1 MKEKEFDQLIV
12 VLGKRLNNNALTLE
26 GMSRVEEILRHVGS
40 SDCSSSIIAFCGG
53 VTNGQ
58 SVSEAR
64 LMFEAF
70 EAGLSS
76 MDNSNI
82 GAVLLEEESTSTVE
96 NIIHLSEVLLESE
109 LLQNGAKIEVKFVSN
124 DYHLE
129 RMFTI
134 QSLLDEQGL
143 LRYLKSECQR
153 AGLNLTIS
161 SDIKSHFPVPY
172 PHYCVNGQ
180 LFLLLDELTTYRV
193 YLEGVRDKVFRRPL
207 SEVIVI
213 PLSIAH
219 RALAQ
224 LEDLVSPTSHAVLYD
239 QLPALKAAVER
250 TSSTEN
256 TSDIEN
262 DLSLFDTV
270 LNYLNRCLDPE
281 RDESIK
287 WWR

>member
-12 VLGKRLNNNALTLE
+12 VLGKRLNKNALTLE
-26 GMSRVEEILRHVGS
+26 GVSRVEEILRHVS
-40 SDCSSSIIAFCGG
+40 SNDCSSSIIAFCGG

-70 EAGLSS
+70 ETGLSP

-129 RMFTI
+129 RMLTI

-153 AGLNLTIS
+153 AGLNLNIS
-161 SDIKSHFPVPY
+161 PDIQSHFSVPY
-172 PHYCVNGQ
+172 PHSCVNGQ
-180 LFLLLDELTTYRV
+180 LFTLLDELTTYRV
-193 YLEGVRDKVFRRPL
+193 YLEGARDNVFRRPL
-207 SEVIVI
+207 SEVIVK

-219 RALAQ
+219 CALAQ
-224 LEDLVSPTSHAVLYD
+224 LEVLVSPTTHAVLYD
-239 QLPALKAAVER
+239 QLPALKSAVER
-250 TSSTEN
+250 TSSTE
-256 TSDIEN
+256 SISEIEN
-262 DLSLFDTV
+262 DLSLFDTL
-270 LNYLNRCLDPE
+270 LNYLNRYLDPE

>member
-12 VLGKRLNNNALTLE
+12 VLGKRLNKNALTLE
-26 GMSRVEEILRHVGS
+26 GVSRVEEILRHVS
-40 SDCSSSIIAFCGG
+40 SNDCSSSIIAFCGG

-70 EAGLSS
+70 ETGLSP
-76 MDNSNI
+76 MDNSNV

-129 RMFTI
+129 RMLTI

-153 AGLNLTIS
+153 AGLNLNIS
-161 SDIKSHFPVPY
+161 PDIQSHFSVPY
-172 PHYCVNGQ
+172 PHSCVNGQ
-180 LFLLLDELTTYRV
+180 LFTLLDELTTYRV
-193 YLEGVRDKVFRRPL
+193 YLEGVRDNVFRRPL
-207 SEVIVI
+207 SEVIVK

-219 RALAQ
+219 CALAQ
-224 LEDLVSPTSHAVLYD
+224 LEVLVSPTTHAVLYD
-239 QLPALKAAVER
+239 QLPALKSAVER

-256 TSDIEN
+256 ISEIEN
-262 DLSLFDTV
+262 DLSLFDTL
-270 LNYLNRCLDPE
+270 LNYLNRYLDPE

>member
-1 MKEKEFDQLIV
+1 VKEKEFDQLIV
-12 VLGKRLNNNALTLE
+12 VLGKRLNKNALTLE
-26 GMSRVEEILRHVGS
+26 GVSRVEEILRHVS
-40 SDCSSSIIAFCGG
+40 SNDCSSSIIAFCGG

-70 EAGLSS
+70 ETGLSP
-76 MDNSNI
+76 MDNSNV

-129 RMFTI
+129 RMLTI

-153 AGLNLTIS
+153 AGLNLNIS
-161 SDIKSHFPVPY
+161 PDIQSHFSVPY
-172 PHYCVNGQ
+172 PHSCVNGQ
-180 LFLLLDELTTYRV
+180 LFTLLDELTTYRV
-193 YLEGVRDKVFRRPL
+193 YLEGARDNVFRRPL
-207 SEVIVI
+207 SEVIVK

-219 RALAQ
+219 CALAQ
-224 LEDLVSPTSHAVLYD
+224 LEVLVSPTTHAVLYD
-239 QLPALKAAVER
+239 QLPALKSAVER

-256 TSDIEN
+256 ISEIEN
-262 DLSLFDTV
+262 DLSLFDTL
-270 LNYLNRCLDPE
+270 LNYLNRYLDPE

>member
-12 VLGKRLNNNALTLE
+12 VLGKRLNKNALTLE
-26 GMSRVEEILRHVGS
+26 GMSRVEEILRHVS
-40 SDCSSSIIAFCGG
+40 SNDCSSSIIAFCGG

-70 EAGLSS
+70 ETGLSP
-76 MDNSNI
+76 MDNSNV

-129 RMFTI
+129 RMLTI

-153 AGLNLTIS
+153 AGLNLNIS
-161 SDIKSHFPVPY
+161 PDIQSHFSVPY
-172 PHYCVNGQ
+172 PHSCVNGQ
-180 LFLLLDELTTYRV
+180 LFTLLDELTTYRV
-193 YLEGVRDKVFRRPL
+193 YLEGARDNVFRRPL
-207 SEVIVI
+207 SEVIVK

-219 RALAQ
+219 CALAQ
-224 LEDLVSPTSHAVLYD
+224 LEVLVSPTTHAVLYD
-239 QLPALKAAVER
+239 QLPALKSAVER

-256 TSDIEN
+256 ISEIEN
-262 DLSLFDTV
+262 DLSLFDTL
-270 LNYLNRCLDPE
+270 LNYLNRYLDPE